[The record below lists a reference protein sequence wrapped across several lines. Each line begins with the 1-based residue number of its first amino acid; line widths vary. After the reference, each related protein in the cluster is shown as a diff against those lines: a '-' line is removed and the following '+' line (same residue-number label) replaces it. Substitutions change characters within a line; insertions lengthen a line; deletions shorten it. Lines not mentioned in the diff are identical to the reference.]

1 MKNNN
6 QRTWIIIGVIVAIVV
21 LFFIFR
27 KNNDEKMEYGSND
40 NKSTEQSTQTKSTDT
55 KTSTSGEKM
64 ETGEFTIEGT
74 LQVSDNPSKGNI
86 KIVGTDKTTYL
97 LTKQDY
103 SSLYGKQVVLK
114 AYGTS
119 TKFTFESLT
128 EKK

>member
-27 KNNDEKMEYGSND
+27 KNNDEKMEYGD
-40 NKSTEQSTQTKSTDT
+40 NKNTSTEQSATSSSEKKATSST
-55 KTSTSGEKM
+55 EKM

-74 LQVSDNPSKGNI
+74 LQASDNSALGNI

-97 LTKQDY
+97 ITKQDY

-119 TKFTFESLT
+119 SKFTFESLT